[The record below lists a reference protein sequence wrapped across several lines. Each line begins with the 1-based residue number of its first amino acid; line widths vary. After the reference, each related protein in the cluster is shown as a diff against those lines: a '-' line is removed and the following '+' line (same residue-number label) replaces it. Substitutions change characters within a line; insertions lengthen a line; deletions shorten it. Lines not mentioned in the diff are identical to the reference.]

1 MKRTFLPIGV
11 EDRNRYKG
19 HQDQTPHH
27 TTDRNVL
34 GMWSLGRLSLLR
46 LRELRVRLR
55 RCVRRRHCRGRRSSL
70 RLRLR

>member
-11 EDRNRYKG
+11 EDRNRYTR

-34 GMWSLGRLSLLR
+34 SIWSLGRLSLLR
-46 LRELRVRLR
+46 LRELRVRL
-55 RCVRRRHCRGRRSSL
+55 CWCIGRRHCRGRRSSL